1 MGIVAGAPGGDRCRD
16 MELPV
21 PVAPGTASK
30 VRRLVRGLSAKG
42 ITPPCRA
49 LIQAHQHL
57 NTGTISGNLVLLS
70 DGREKCGG
78 DLLETVSLLAS
89 KGRQL
94 TVDVFSLGQI
104 EEQNVSFNELA
115 GLLDGRLFDVR
126 SKADAKTV
134 MEVIVQRLVSRSN
147 LSVTAHD
154 FWGNDGFTETPLSW
168 ELHGVEGEPF
178 LVGTFTKPAL
188 RLSMTPGLYW
198 VVAQVP
204 KKRYGS

>member
-16 MELPV
+16 IELPV
-21 PVAPGTASK
+21 PVAPGAASK
-30 VRRLVRGLSAKG
+30 VRGLVRGLSAKE
-42 ITPPCRA
+42 ITPPSRA

-57 NTGTISGNLVLLS
+57 NTGTISGYLVLLS

-115 GLLDGRLFDVR
+115 SLLDGRLFDVR
-126 SKADAKTV
+126 DKVDAKTV
-134 MEVIVQRLVSRSN
+134 MAVIVQLLVSRSN

-154 FWGNDGFTETPLSW
+154 LWGNDGFTETPLSW
-168 ELHGVEGEPF
+168 EFHGVEGAPF
-178 LVGTFTKPAL
+178 WVGTFTKPAR
-188 RLSMTPGLYW
+188 RLSVTPGLYW

>member
-49 LIQAHQHL
+49 LIQAHQDL

-115 GLLDGRLFDVR
+115 SLLDGRLFDVR
-126 SKADAKTV
+126 DKVDVKTV
-134 MEVIVQRLVSRSN
+134 MAVIVQLLVSRSN

-154 FWGNDGFTETPLSW
+154 LWGNDGFTETPLSW
-168 ELHGVEGEPF
+168 ELSPS
-178 LVGTFTKPAL
+178 L
-188 RLSMTPGLYW
+188 RLG
-198 VVAQVP
+198 
-204 KKRYGS
+204 